1 MLVVTAVL
9 LLLAAPAYSL
19 LLLPPPASADAN
31 ARPIA
36 TGFSQAAGSLAG
48 GAAVI
53 IIGLL
58 GLLFIY
64 RRRHYILYWAGG
76 WACFAL
82 SMFAV
87 GHAYERPQIAWL
99 AYGGSQFLSICHALL
114 FVVAAESYRLRTRVR
129 RAHVVFLLPFG
140 IWFLLAPV
148 ALGIRAV
155 HIPGHLV
162 TAALLLIAGGAHGM
176 IFRETRLLGA
186 GVVGVMLALT
196 GLVNL
201 WMLTEAAAP
210 GASPTGTLLLQLAL
224 YLVTA
229 LGMQLMTFED
239 MTLELRRTNS
249 RMENAQADLRQLVVT
264 DALTGCR
271 NRRFFDEIIT
281 HELSSHRRYGTPLS
295 LLFVDVDHFKK
306 INDTLGHAAGDR
318 LLREVAAFLMRNTRD
333 ADYVFRWG
341 GDEFLLLLSCRE
353 DEAMRRGHDL
363 QADFTRATAESGL
376 PDGVGLSYGC
386 AEVSPNTQNVHDALR
401 LADERMYANKR
412 AMRVSESRAVQERT
426 AS

>member
-1 MLVVTAVL
+1 MLVLAAVM

-19 LLLPPPASADAN
+19 LTYPPAWTADADV
-31 ARPIA
+31 AQMDPKIVQSS
-36 TGFSQAAGSLAG
+36 GDLAG

-58 GLLFIY
+58 ALLYVY
-64 RRRHYILYWAGG
+64 RRRLYILYWAGG

-87 GHAYERPQIAWL
+87 DRAYQQPQIEGL
-99 AYGGSQFLSICHALL
+99 AYGASQFLAICHALF
-114 FVVAAESYRLRTRVR
+114 FVVAAESYRHRSRIRRT
-129 RAHVVFLLPFG
+129 HVVFLLPFAV
-140 IWFLLAPV
+140 WFLLAPV

-162 TAALLLIAGGAHGM
+162 TATVLVIAGISHGM
-176 IFRETRLLGA
+176 IVRETRLLGA
-186 GVVGVMLALT
+186 GVVGVMLVVTGLTNVWMLVETMEPTRLELT
-196 GLVNL
+196 GIF
-201 WMLTEAAAP
+201 
-210 GASPTGTLLLQLAL
+210 LLQLGL

-239 MTLELRRTNS
+239 MTYELRHANS
-249 RMENAQADLRQLVVT
+249 RLETAQAELRQLVVT

-271 NRRFFDEIIT
+271 NRRFFDEVIT
-281 HELSSHRRYGTPLS
+281 HELNSHRRYSTPMS
-295 LLFVDVDHFKK
+295 LLFVDVDHFKT

-318 LLREVAAFLMRNTRD
+318 VLREVAAFLMRNTRD

-363 QADFTRATAESGL
+363 QTDFLRSATLKGL
-376 PDGVGLSYGC
+376 PAGVGLSYGG
-386 AEVSPNTQNVHDALR
+386 AEVSAAAGTVQDALKV
-401 LADERMYANKR
+401 ADARMYSYKR
-412 AMRVSESRAVQERT
+412 AVRVPERRAV
-426 AS
+426 